1 MPLNEEGIFEF
12 DSSFLSN
19 INSAESFAESP
30 EDIQDKQLEAAE
42 DAQAKRS
49 EAAINEQDHFGNIP
63 LVSSVARGISIGG
76 TDLINETDKFF
87 GISDALKKYYDI
99 DIKLGEDTLLAD
111 PEAIGLNP
119 KNTFEAFLATGT
131 QFLVPFTQTL
141 KVASAGTKALN
152 IFSKSPRLRGAL
164 DGILG
169 SLPVDYA
176 LFNPDDPNLA
186 NLALTTGFVAND
198 SSTGLALREWLATDP
213 NDTETVN
220 RLKNATVGM
229 WAGVAGEGLIA
240 TAKAL
245 GKLTPKLKKDL
256 QVVAKEHAEA
266 NINALEKAKL
276 EKPEAVQ
283 ELVEKLPKDKLRA
296 EDFTGQPETATEA
309 LNRYHQTPSPKRDIK
324 SPLYELTKEEDK
336 AIQQLAGDAL
346 EGRPL
351 NIDDP
356 MLPVNMFKL
365 KGPEEI
371 RALIHGIGKVLEPK
385 LAKSHT
391 MEDLTK
397 QASDLTGVNASKIRE
412 VADSTE
418 YARGFVVASR
428 LVQLKAADDYLKAID
443 KYLLD
448 PSDIESEFA
457 MKMAHLQSAEAVHA
471 GADFSTAAGRL
482 LNEFKQVADMASVT
496 EQAEL
501 WRMDVLN
508 KIMDSGQVTLKKAQ
522 RARKLATKSAAES
535 QAVRE
540 GDIDPKAV
548 RAKRKRSPKTTAR
561 KEDLGNITEKMQ
573 KQLAQARRATPEEL
587 QGLLANANQSKFL
600 RTRNAVLENYING
613 LLSNPKTQ
621 LVNIAGNTS
630 AILTSIFERAYA
642 GFKSQGP
649 DGVQG
654 REVFHLMNGMWDGAQ
669 DAWSIF
675 SKAMREGPSDLS
687 VKNDLSK
694 PHQRAISKEAF
705 GASGNWGRVIDWVGD
720 KVNIPGRLLLSADE
734 VFKAINY
741 RGELRAL
748 AHRKAYQD
756 VVDQL
761 GRAPK
766 TDAEKALVV
775 EKFGKMFQ
783 DNQMP
788 QEILDG
794 AKDFSRK
801 QTFTNDLGAT
811 QIIGKDGKP
820 RTVSGFSSS
829 IRNAIEAEPT
839 GFGKVLLPFF
849 QTPVNLIKYAGER
862 TPFVNKWVTPVAQ
875 ELQSS
880 NIAVRQLAEAKVAT
894 GNSIMLVGLGWA
906 MGGKITGAPPTDPKL
921 RRAYEDAGILPYH
934 MWIPGVGYRPYD
946 RFDPLGMTL
955 GMAANL
961 GVLARSLI
969 DLTGHHQK
977 YGLDEELIEAFN
989 KAVAQAGIGTARLV
1003 ADRHY
1008 LQAFGDL
1015 ADFMSGDSRGL
1026 SRISRNFTVD
1036 KLILP
1041 YSSLR
1046 KAIMKGINPVKPADL
1061 HETSMFKEGDTLS
1074 EYVLKGMGQAA
1085 ATWSEE
1091 SLRLVR
1097 GWGDS
1102 PMLNLEGEPT
1112 YYPGSE
1118 FNTDLHLAPAR
1129 ILRGILNET
1138 LNIAPETPI
1147 SDSPLINKIAELD
1160 MAVDA
1165 PRNVK
1170 SIKGVKLTDEEHQ
1183 FYSKEVGKL
1192 NKQLR
1197 PLISSKAFNDLP
1209 EGEQRHKLEFKL
1221 KHNAERAKGIT
1232 QRMFRDHINQTAL
1245 DSSRG
1250 KRIARTRDIPGN
1262 ILGGRQ

>member
-1 MPLNEEGIFEF
+1 MPLNEQGIFEF
-12 DSSFLSN
+12 DSGFLKN
-19 INSAESFAESP
+19 VNSADSFSDSP
-30 EDIQDKQLEAAE
+30 EDIQDKQLEVSE
-42 DAQAKRS
+42 EAQAKRS
-49 EAAINEQDHFGNIP
+49 EAALNEQDHFGNIP
-63 LVSSVARGISIGG
+63 IVSSIARGVGIGG

-87 GISDALKKYYDI
+87 GISDSLKKYYDI
-99 DIKLGEDTLLAD
+99 DIKLGDDTLLFD
-111 PEAIGLNP
+111 PESIGLNP
-119 KNTFEAFLATGT
+119 KNTFEAFIATGS
-131 QFLVPFTQTL
+131 QFLAPFTQTL

-152 IFSKSPRLRGAL
+152 VFSNSPRLKGAL

-169 SLPVDYA
+169 SLPVDFA

-186 NLALTTGFVAND
+186 NLSLSTGFVAND
-198 SSTGLALREWLATDP
+198 STAGMAIKEWLATDP
-213 NDTETVN
+213 DDSETVN
-220 RLKNATVGM
+220 RLKNAAVGV

-240 TAKAL
+240 TARAL
-245 GKLTPKLKKDL
+245 GKLTPGLSKELKE
-256 QVVAKEHAEA
+256 VAKQHAKTITE
-266 NINALEKAKL
+266 ALETAKK

-283 ELVEKLPKDKLRA
+283 ELINKLPDDDLRA
-296 EDFTGQPETATEA
+296 ESFTGQPETATEA
-309 LNRYHQTPSPKRDIK
+309 LNRYHSTPSPKRDIK
-324 SPLYELTKEEDK
+324 NPLYQLSKEEDK
-336 AIQQLAGDAL
+336 AIQQLAADAL

-351 NIDDP
+351 NITDDK
-356 MLPVNMFKL
+356 LPVNMFKL
-365 KGPEEI
+365 KGPEDI
-371 RALIHGIGKVLEPK
+371 RGLIHGIGRVLESR
-385 LAKSHT
+385 LAKNIK
-391 MEDLTK
+391 MEDLTE
-397 QASDLTGVNASKIRE
+397 QASNLTGVNASKIKE
-412 VADSTE
+412 IADNTD
-418 YARGFVVASR
+418 YARGFVLASR
-428 LVQLKAADDYLKAID
+428 LVQLKSADDYLKAID

-448 PSDIESEFA
+448 PSDIEAEFG
-457 MKMAHLQSAEAVHA
+457 MKMAHLQAAEAVHA
-471 GADFSTAAGRL
+471 GADFSTATGRL
-482 LNEFKQVADMASVT
+482 LNEFKKVADLASVT

-501 WRMDVLN
+501 WRMDIMN
-508 KIMDSGQVTLKKAQ
+508 KIMDSGKVTLKKAQ
-522 RARKLATKSAAES
+522 RSRKLATKAAADA
-535 QAVRE
+535 QATRA
-540 GDIDPKAV
+540 GDIDPTAA
-548 RAKRKRSPKTTAR
+548 RAKRKRKPKIDTR
-561 KEDLGNITEKMQ
+561 KEDLGNITEKVQ
-573 KQLAQARRATPEEL
+573 RQISQARRATPEEL
-587 QGLLANANQSKFL
+587 QGLLSNSNQTIGM
-600 RTRNAVLENYING
+600 RVRNAVLENYING

-630 AILTSIFERAYA
+630 AILTAIFERAYA

-649 DGVQG
+649 DGIQG
-654 REVFHLMNGMWDGAQ
+654 REVFHLMNGMWDATQ
-669 DAWSIF
+669 DTWSIF

-705 GASGNWGRVIDWVGD
+705 GAAGNLGRVIDFVGD

-748 AHRKAYQD
+748 AHRKSYKD
-756 VVDQL
+756 VADQL

-811 QIIGKDGKP
+811 QITGKDGKP
-820 RTVSGFSSS
+820 RTVAGFSAS

-839 GFGKVLLPFF
+839 GFGKLILPFF

-880 NIAVRQLAEAKVAT
+880 NVAVRQLAEAKVAT
-894 GNSIMLVGLGWA
+894 GNSIMMVGLGWA

-934 MWIPGVGYRPYD
+934 IWIPGLGYRPYD

-955 GMAANL
+955 GMSANL
-961 GVLARSLI
+961 GVLGRSLI
-969 DLTGHHQK
+969 DLRGHYEK

-989 KAVAQAGIGTARLV
+989 KAVAQAGIGTARLL

-1008 LQAFGDL
+1008 LQAFGNI
-1015 ADFMSGDSRGL
+1015 ADFMSGDARG
-1026 SRISRNFTVD
+1026 IANITRNFTFD
-1036 KLILP
+1036 KLIMP

-1046 KAIMKGINPVKPADL
+1046 KAITKGINPVKPADI
-1061 HETSMFKEGDTLS
+1061 HESSYFEKGDTLTT
-1074 EYVLKGMGQAA
+1074 YVKKGMAQAA
-1085 ATWSEE
+1085 NTWSEE

-1112 YYPGSE
+1112 FYPGSE
-1118 FNTDLHLAPAR
+1118 FNNDLHFAPAR
-1129 ILRGILNET
+1129 MLRGILNET
-1138 LNIAPETPI
+1138 LNIAAETSV

-1160 MAVDA
+1160 MATET

-1170 SIKGVKLTDEEHQ
+1170 SIKGVKLTDKEHQ
-1183 FYSKEVGKL
+1183 FYSKEVGRL
-1192 NKQLR
+1192 NKSLR
-1197 PLISSKAFNDLP
+1197 PLVSSKAFNSLP
-1209 EGEQRHKLEFKL
+1209 EGEQKYKLELKL
-1221 KHNAERAKGIT
+1221 KQHSDRAKNT
-1232 QRMFRDHINQTAL
+1232 TENTFSNHIRQTSL
-1245 DSSRG
+1245 DRG
-1250 KRIARTRDIPGN
+1250 RADRTSRTRDIPGN
-1262 ILGGRQ
+1262 ILGGRR